1 MLCDCGQGGGLGAS
15 KEEEKAE
22 KKRLKRQVIP
32 SGFPEFVTVKCEVVW
47 V

>member
-1 MLCDCGQGGGLGAS
+1 MLCDCGQEGGLGAS

-22 KKRLKRQVIP
+22 KKRLKTQVII
-32 SGFPEFVTVKCEVVW
+32 SGLPEVVTVKCEVVR